1 MCVQSERD
9 KYCRGASA
17 HRERSYKFTLSELL
31 GVFWASDAFGEGQ
44 FCLAP
49 SGELTPPNS
58 LKKTNKNSQISAVT
72 SYLSVASD
80 ISFYFIAHQPV
91 CGQWTSQVSRGSRVL
106 VKMPPQGNLGRGEA
120 RVIWKSI
127 RGTLLPLT
135 GIRGGRYNLVVRG
148 DGQVARKKLAL
159 GVGPVKTG

>member
-1 MCVQSERD
+1 M
-9 KYCRGASA
+9 
-17 HRERSYKFTLSELL
+17 
-31 GVFWASDAFGEGQ
+31 
-44 FCLAP
+44 
-49 SGELTPPNS
+49 
-58 LKKTNKNSQISAVT
+58 
-72 SYLSVASD
+72 
-80 ISFYFIAHQPV
+80 